1 MVDHFDFKFDLIF
14 LDCGIPTD
22 IVQILKIYLGKK
34 FARIKWN
41 DHKGDYKVL
50 NKGVEQGEILP
61 PFFKLYIDDILSV
74 LNNNNGGCIFG
85 LTRVAIV
92 AYDDDMVLLADSH
105 SDLNDIFSWFSSK
118 LKELELKLNKMFN
131 I

>member
-50 NKGVEQGEILP
+50 NKGVRKDLIRT
-61 PFFKLYIDDILSV
+61 PFLTNLLLSV
-74 LNNNNGGCIFG
+74 SGFQI
-85 LTRVAIV
+85 
-92 AYDDDMVLLADSH
+92 S
-105 SDLNDIFSWFSSK
+105 SND
-118 LKELELKLNKMFN
+118 
-131 I
+131 